1 MIAAPQGT
9 LGGSA
14 QLVGGALELLPG
26 QVGRTGAAIGRFG
39 DEQVRQARERNFIM
53 GTAGQLAPSLV
64 GTGASV
70 ARQGLSMGERA
81 LRGFLSG
88 GFLGA
93 AGTTSGQEAL
103 GDRLRDKA
111 VPAIIGGVLGG
122 GLGAGVGTV
131 ERLVG
136 ARSREQLNELKN
148 LITSGR
154 FQEEVTSG
162 ARAASDE
169 ARRAAAADITKL
181 LNDGEVSESAAREA
195 IRALRLGQDRK
206 RNPFVE
212 RREVAREAGEAG
224 RQAGQDVAFFQEMLR
239 RAPTEAE
246 IGQAGLNRI
255 TQFIQNLRGNN
266 RSIADAMYREAD
278 DAMLQKFEAG
288 DIWQNSPS
296 GRRFLDTLRARL
308 DTSEVTPATTA
319 ERALTER
326 LLNNLQGVTTRTEGG
341 AVLNAAGEIVTPAS
355 TRVSPSTPSVI
366 RETLRE
372 LRDFASGPPQ
382 QGYSAIDQQRG
393 GRLADQLAAAIE
405 PWEPSLARADARYR
419 ELMELLRPTQTGRGR
434 GVTAGERFDYTAPSV
449 DAVRLTNMFF
459 DSPQGIRQLTEL
471 VGGDTAFVNNLANQ
485 YVARQLANKTPEQ
498 ARAWLRSSDTIN
510 WLNPNVLPEA
520 TAQANRI
527 VSAMEGAA
535 QRGTQATQTAADA
548 ARGQQTNLTS
558 FRERL
563 AGVREGVAT
572 ARTAREAAEKA
583 IRETEERARQGLEQ
597 LETPIRQLAEN
608 YRRGGVSGQDLPNR
622 IRQILNNNVDTI
634 PTEVAEALN
643 KKLNDFQNIRD
654 SEARA
659 RATAA
664 WVFGGGT
671 AAALLGREF
680 APSIFGRNR

>member
-1 MIAAPQGT
+1 
-9 LGGSA
+9 
-14 QLVGGALELLPG
+14 
-26 QVGRTGAAIGRFG
+26 VGRAGADIGRFG

-70 ARQGLSMGERA
+70 ARQGLSLGERA

-88 GFLGA
+88 GLLGA

-103 GDRLRDKA
+103 ADRLRDKA

-162 ARAASDE
+162 ARAASEE
-169 ARRAAAADITKL
+169 ATRNAADDIAKL
-181 LNDGEVSESAAREA
+181 LRDGEISESAAREA
-195 IRALRLGQDRK
+195 IRALRLGRDR
-206 RNPFVE
+206 RVNPFVE

-224 RQAGQDVAFFQEMLR
+224 RQAGQDVAFFEETLR

-246 IGQAGLNRI
+246 IGQTGLNRI
-255 TQFIQNLRGNN
+255 TQFIRGLRGNN
-266 RSIADAMYREAD
+266 RTIADAMYREAD

-308 DTSEVTPATTA
+308 DTSEVTPATMA

-341 AVLNAAGEIVTPAS
+341 AVLNAAGEVVTPAS
-355 TRVSPSTPSVI
+355 TRVSPSTPNVI

-449 DAVRLTNMFF
+449 DAVRLPNMFF

-548 ARGQQTNLTS
+548 ARRQQTNITS

>member
-1 MIAAPQGT
+1 
-9 LGGSA
+9 LS
-14 QLVGGALELLPG
+14 
-26 QVGRTGAAIGRFG
+26 RTGAAIARG
-39 DEQVRQARERNFIM
+39 AREIEPY
-53 GTAGQLAPSLV
+53 AGFAGELAPNLV
-64 GTGASV
+64 P
-70 ARQGLSMGERA
+70 
-81 LRGFLSG
+81 
-88 GFLGA
+88 LGA
-93 AGTTSGQEAL
+93 AVRSATVGGSV
-103 GDRLRDKA
+103 LRGA
-111 VPAIIGGVLGG
+111 GIGGVYGVLAPTGQDEPADRVGSKGISAALGTGLGG
-122 GLGAGVGTV
+122 ALGLFG
-131 ERLVG
+131 RLTG
-136 ARSREQLNELKN
+136 ARSREQLNELRD
-148 LITSGR
+148 LIKSNR
-154 FQEEVTSG
+154 FQEEVTAG
-162 ARAASDE
+162 ARSIS
-169 ARRAAAADITKL
+169 AAATEAAERDIAAL
-181 LNDGEVSESAAREA
+181 QRAGELTETQARDA
-195 IRALRLGQDRK
+195 IRQLRLGRDRS

-224 RQAGQDVAFFQEMLR
+224 RQAGQDVAFFQETLR

-246 IGQAGLNRI
+246 IGQTGLNRI
-255 TQFIQNLRGNN
+255 TQFIRGLRGNN

-296 GRRFLDTLRARL
+296 GRAFLNDLRSRI
-308 DTSEVTPATTA
+308 DTSEVTQATQSARAEIQRILSDLQGATTSTPA
-319 ERALTER
+319 
-326 LLNNLQGVTTRTEGG
+326 G
-341 AVLNAAGEIVTPAS
+341 AVLTATGQPAQAAA
-355 TRVSPSTPSVI
+355 TRISPSTPEVL
-366 RETLRE
+366 RETLRK
-372 LRDFASGPPQ
+372 LRDAASGRPEE
-382 QGYSAIDQQRG
+382 GFAAIGQQRAG
-393 GRLADQLAAAIE
+393 SLANDLAEAIRK
-405 PWEPSLARADARYR
+405 WEPSLSEADASYR
-419 ELMELLRPTQTGRGR
+419 QLMQLLRPTQTARGR
-434 GVTAGERFDYTAPSV
+434 AATAGERFDYTEPAIDP
-449 DAVRLTNMFF
+449 VRLVGRWFE
-459 DSPQGIRQLTEL
+459 SPQGVRQLTEL
-471 VGGDTAFVNNLANQ
+471 VGGDSAFVNNLANQ

-510 WLNPNVLPEA
+510 WLNPNVLPQA

-535 QRGTQATQTAADA
+535 QRGAQATQTAADA